1 MIIRVLAHNPLFSS
15 AYRLITSHCYFN
27 ESKETGFTYGMQ
39 VMVEILQPR
48 NSQSLSSSLFLCL
61 VRETGNEVGKDLDIR
76 HFEVELGGAGEISGR
91 LGRDGCQVH
100 CGTAFGEQICLHVE
114 NGSPK
119 TVPQCTISTGSP
131 AQPQNAELQRWKII
145 ESRY

>member
-1 MIIRVLAHNPLFSS
+1 MIVRVLAHNPLFSL

-48 NSQSLSSSLFLCL
+48 NSQSLSSSLFLGL

-76 HFEVELGGAGEISGR
+76 RFEVEREKLAGDRVEMDVKCIVGPPLGNKFASM
-91 LGRDGCQVH
+91 L
-100 CGTAFGEQICLHVE
+100 
-114 NGSPK
+114 K
-119 TVPQCTISTGSP
+119 MVP
-131 AQPQNAELQRWKII
+131 
-145 ESRY
+145 

>member
-1 MIIRVLAHNPLFSS
+1 MVVRVLAHNPLFSL
-15 AYRLITSHCYFN
+15 AYRLITSHCYLN

-76 HFEVELGGAGEISGR
+76 HRFTFTPNGKREFVP
-91 LGRDGCQVH
+91 RDQV
-100 CGTAFGEQICLHVE
+100 FPLFFVYCLLLLHK
-114 NGSPK
+114 NK
-119 TVPQCTISTGSP
+119 
-131 AQPQNAELQRWKII
+131 
-145 ESRY
+145 

>member
-1 MIIRVLAHNPLFSS
+1 MIVRVLAHNPLFSL

-39 VMVEILQPR
+39 VMVEIPQPR

-76 HFEVELGGAGEISGR
+76 HFEVEREKLAGDRVEMDVKCIVGPPLGNKFAVMFKMGPLKQSHNAPSRPGLPRNLKMRNCNAGK
-91 LGRDGCQVH
+91 L
-100 CGTAFGEQICLHVE
+100 
-114 NGSPK
+114 
-119 TVPQCTISTGSP
+119 
-131 AQPQNAELQRWKII
+131 
-145 ESRY
+145 